1 MTSTRTSDE
10 VHHDYKLNMKQIRS
24 SPRQHEGD
32 IARPNNK
39 PPASQFTG
47 KPSTLWPK
55 RDLPYMD
62 GLPMKGRPRARYR
75 ANPPGEPKHWQA
87 FDPLWPK
94 RDPPYVDGLPVK
106 GRPRARY
113 CAMKPPSLAAHSD
126 EPAEI
131 QLLSSRGSIG
141 ISSRAGRSLAW
152 KWLPK
157 TFLLFFLLLLLIRF
171 LVRGGVLKIS
181 KFRPFEAL
189 Q

>member
-55 RDLPYMD
+55 RDPPYM
-62 GLPMKGRPRARYR
+62 
-75 ANPPGEPKHWQA
+75 
-87 FDPLWPK
+87 
-94 RDPPYVDGLPVK
+94 DGLPVK
-106 GRPRARY
+106 GRPHVRY
-113 CAMKPPSLAAHSD
+113 HATKPPSLAVHSD

-131 QLLSSRGSIG
+131 PLLSSRGSIG
-141 ISSRAGRSLAW
+141 ISS
-152 KWLPK
+152 
-157 TFLLFFLLLLLIRF
+157 
-171 LVRGGVLKIS
+171 
-181 KFRPFEAL
+181 
-189 Q
+189 